1 MIAAIE
7 AYRAGL
13 YARAQWLPN
22 LLAGVIVGVVALP
35 LAMAFAIAS
44 GARPEQGLYTAIIGG
59 GLVTLFGGSRLQIAG
74 PTGAFV
80 AILAGVTVR
89 YGIAG
94 LQLATLMAG
103 ALLLL
108 MGLLRLGG
116 VMRFISVPVIC
127 GFTAGIGVI
136 IFVGQWASF
145 LGVPAA
151 RAGPF
156 YQQLWQL
163 LGSLPQTQGPTLALA
178 LLSLVLVLLAPG
190 VPGLRRVPGPLV
202 ALLLVTVLQAV
213 LQLPGVAT
221 IGSAFGGIPS
231 GLPHWQW
238 PQLSMSQVL
247 ALTGPAVTIA
257 LLGGIESLLSATVA
271 DGMAGTRHDSNQELI
286 GQGIA
291 NLIVPLFGGFAATG
305 AIARTATNIR
315 NGATSP
321 LAGIVHALTLVI
333 VLLLLAPL
341 AASIPLATLAAILF
355 VVAWNMSEPQRFVY
369 LLRASPPADK
379 AILLVTFVL
388 TIFTDLVIAVN
399 VGVGLSILQFL
410 RRMAASAEAQPA
422 NELALRDELSALGC
436 APLPANTVVYE
447 MSGPLFF
454 AAVDNFERALLHTH
468 TEPACLVLRLRHVP
482 FIDMTG
488 LQALSGVVHSLQRRG
503 VQVVLCE
510 ANERVLTKLQQ
521 AGVLALPGLRYAP
534 DLLRA
539 LAASPT

>member
-1 MIAAIE
+1 
-7 AYRAGL
+7 L
-13 YARAQWLPN
+13 V
-22 LLAGVIVGVVALP
+22 LA
-35 LAMAFAIAS
+35 S
-44 GARPEQGLYTAIIGG
+44 
-59 GLVTLFGGSRLQIAG
+59 
-74 PTGAFV
+74 
-80 AILAGVTVR
+80 
-89 YGIAG
+89 
-94 LQLATLMAG
+94 
-103 ALLLL
+103 
-108 MGLLRLGG
+108 LRL
-116 VMRFISVPVIC
+116 
-127 GFTAGIGVI
+127 A
-136 IFVGQWASF
+136 
-145 LGVPAA
+145 
-151 RAGPF
+151 
-156 YQQLWQL
+156 
-163 LGSLPQTQGPTLALA
+163 
-178 LLSLVLVLLAPG
+178 LVLFAPR
-190 VPGLRRVPGPLV
+190 VPGLRRVPGPLI
-202 ALLLVTVLQAV
+202 ALMLVTALQAV

-221 IGSAFGGIPS
+221 LGSAFGGIPP

-238 PQLSMSQVL
+238 PQFSMSQML

-257 LLGGIESLLSATVA
+257 LLGGIESLLSASVA
-271 DGMAGTRHDSNQELI
+271 DGMSGTRHDSNQELI

-291 NLIVPLFGGFAATG
+291 NLIVPFFGGFAATG

-321 LAGIVHALTLVI
+321 LAGIAHAITLVA

-355 VVAWNMSEPQRFVY
+355 VVAWNMSEPHRFVH

-379 AILLVTFVL
+379 FILLVTFVL

-422 NELALRDELSALGC
+422 NELALRDELVAVGC

-468 TEPACLVLRLRHVP
+468 TEPACLVLRLRQVP

-488 LQALSGVVHSLQRRG
+488 LQALTAVVQSLQRRG

-510 ANERVLTKLQQ
+510 ANERVLAKLQR
-521 AGVLALPGLRYAP
+521 AGVLALPELRYAP

-539 LAASPT
+539 LSTVAP

>member
-80 AILAGVTVR
+80 AILAGVTAR

-151 RAGPF
+151 QAGPF

-178 LLSLVLVLLAPG
+178 LLSLALVLFAPG
-190 VPGLRRVPGPLV
+190 VPGLRRVPGPMV

-291 NLIVPLFGGFAATG
+291 NLI
-305 AIARTATNIR
+305 
-315 NGATSP
+315 
-321 LAGIVHALTLVI
+321 
-333 VLLLLAPL
+333 
-341 AASIPLATLAAILF
+341 
-355 VVAWNMSEPQRFVY
+355 EPHRFVS

-468 TEPACLVLRLRHVP
+468 SEPECLVLRLRHVP

-488 LQALSGVVHSLQRRG
+488 LQALSALVHSLQRRG

-510 ANERVLTKLQQ
+510 ANDRVLTKLQQ